1 MPLRVYDNSDWRSP
15 TSISIYDNSSWRTAK
30 VGYVYDT
37 GMWRVVF
44 PDPIIPNIEI
54 SNYLIGSRASVYVD
68 VLLTSSDYIVAE
80 LYLGTSQSTLVSSQT
95 IDTLEDV
102 FDSERIT
109 FTGLQNNTTY
119 NMKITAYS
127 ITENTYTVLT
137 GSATTTNVITPT
149 ASITSITNVSLNGV
163 TVNWNSTNQYYWN
176 IEIYRT
182 SDGLP
187 LTSRN
192 PGPPP
197 EPVFGPDD
205 RSWTASFN
213 AIANTQYTVKL
224 TVESISEDP
233 AVSFS
238 TFTTPN
244 VIQPTLS
251 SLTATSTCNSITV
264 NWSGSNYV
272 SGIVQLWFPDLQIPS
287 QQWTWGS
294 LQRSSSFT
302 SSTLS
307 SYTFNGLPSS
317 TLYVA
322 RIILVSSTSTE
333 LDSDSV
339 FTWPSGFT
347 SGPGEHPFIT
357 TLAPSVNP
365 PTNFTGSSNFYGSG
379 VNLSWTAA
387 TGNCTSVTGYNVEYK
402 LTSSGTWLSL
412 VNGIT
417 ATSANTTLYVTLTAN
432 TSYDFRVQATGGG
445 GIVSG
450 YATTSVTTNNNIW
463 DIDLTPASATITTF
477 SSLALAVQLKNVS
490 GVNISQS
497 GVTINWSSTSLPGSS
512 FTSSS
517 TTTDSSGQATNTFST
532 GSSAGFVTITAQ
544 AAVTGTPSD
553 ASSVTVSL
561 STGQSVSLSPS
572 GTTKGASFTNS
583 VHSASYSYTNTP
595 GYPTVGSLESGDSYN
610 NSQFDILTSRTRD
623 QRPVVSKSGTTAT
636 TTNTTFLANPLVSM
650 AIRSSRTGYTT
661 VDGPVA
667 AITAGV
673 TITSRTYQW
682 QQFTGGTWNTSFG
695 GAFSGT
701 TSQTMS
707 WSNTTFT
714 SRQIRCNVTTNFSN
728 GGSET
733 STSDNTV
740 TIP

>member
-1 MPLRVYDNSDWRSP
+1 MPFRLQTSSDPNNPNWKNP
-15 TSISIYDNSSWRTAK
+15 AAISIYDNGWKTTK
-30 VGYVYDT
+30 VGYVYDM
-37 GMWRVVF
+37 GWKVVY
-44 PDPIIPNIEI
+44 PDPIIPNITI
-54 SNYLIGSRASVYVD
+54 NNYLIGARQSVYVD
-68 VLLTSSDYIVAE
+68 VLLTNCDYIIAE
-80 LYLGTSQSTLVSSQT
+80 LYSGTTQTNLLDTQT
-95 IDTLEDV
+95 IETLEDV

-109 FTGLQNNTTY
+109 FAGLANNTTY

-137 GSATTTNVITPT
+137 GSATTTNVIIPT

-182 SDGLP
+182 SDGSP

-197 EPVFGPDD
+197 EPIFGPDD

-272 SGIVQLWFPDLQIPS
+272 SGIVQLWFPDLQLPS

-339 FTWPSGFT
+339 FTWPSGST
-347 SGPGEHPFIT
+347 SGPGNHPFIS
-357 TLAPSVNP
+357 TLAPSVNA
-365 PTNFTGSSNFYGSG
+365 PTNFTATSNFYGNG
-379 VNLSWTAA
+379 ATLSWTAA
-387 TGNCTSVTGYNVEYK
+387 VGSCTSVTGYNVQYK
-402 LTSSGTWLSL
+402 LSSSGTWLAL

-417 ATSANTTLYVTLTAN
+417 GTSVNTTLYVTLTAN
-432 TSYDFRVQATGGG
+432 TSYDFRVLATSSAGN
-445 GIVSG
+445 SG
-450 YATTSVTTNNNIW
+450 YATTTITTNNNVFSIS
-463 DIDLTPASATITTF
+463 LTPATATTTTF
-477 SSLALAVQLKNVS
+477 SSLGLTVQLKNVS
-490 GVNISQS
+490 GNNVSQS
-497 GVTINWSSTSLPGSS
+497 GVTVNWSSTALTGTSLAQ
-512 FTSSS
+512 SS
-517 TTTDSSGQATNTFST
+517 TTTNSSGQATNTLNT
-532 GSSAGFVTITAQ
+532 GAFNGQVDITA
-544 AAVTGTPSD
+544 
-553 ASSVTVSL
+553 
-561 STGQSVSLSPS
+561 
-572 GTTKGASFTNS
+572 
-583 VHSASYSYTNTP
+583 
-595 GYPTVGSLESGDSYN
+595 
-610 NSQFDILTSRTRD
+610 
-623 QRPVVSKSGTTAT
+623 
-636 TTNTTFLANPLVSM
+636 
-650 AIRSSRTGYTT
+650 
-661 VDGPVA
+661 VA
-667 AITAGV
+667 AITINPSAQSSVIVALSPALNPSLSSTRTTFGYDV
-673 TITSRTYQW
+673 THSNYNSSW
-682 QQFTGGTWNTSFG
+682 SY
-695 GAFSGT
+695 SGT
-701 TSQTMS
+701 
-707 WSNTTFT
+707 
-714 SRQIRCNVTTNFSN
+714 VSN
-728 GGSET
+728 GGFNFDGVWGDGFYTIVIPPLNTAAPVASRNALVSVTCTSGTWTAQPSATTRVT
-733 STSDNTV
+733 STRQGYFAGIGEVTNSPTGTLSFSYTWYFGNGAVAGSGQTLSITSAMRGRNMYCIVVATRTGGIQGFQAQSNTIA
-740 TIP
+740 IPA